1 MKTQQTILIV
11 DDNRTNRVLLAR
23 SLANSGYSTIEAAD
37 GAKAIELALEHRPSI
52 ILLDVQMPVMDG
64 FEACI
69 RMKSMEKTAAIPVL
83 FLTSHSEPANIERAF
98 AVGGCDCIAK
108 PFHMGEVKARLAVHL
123 GLREATDMLE
133 ETHAQLLLAQ
143 KMESIG
149 QLAAGVAHEINTPT
163 QFVGDNTRFLKDTF
177 EQLAPAL
184 GQVRQLLETAIA
196 GGDCGREARAVKE
209 LFEEIE
215 LDYILEEFPTA
226 LDQSIEGL
234 QRVSTIVKAMKEFSH
249 SGPSEMALADLNR
262 SLETT
267 INVASHEWKYVAEIE
282 KDLDSDLPHV
292 FCHAGE
298 IAQVLLN
305 MIVNAA
311 YALREKYGEEA
322 GKKGVIR
329 LSTRSAGRY
338 VEIRVS
344 DSGSGIPEEI
354 RQRIFDPFFTT
365 KAVGEGTGQG
375 LSVAHKVVVQEHHGT
390 ISVESEVGVG
400 TTFIIRLP
408 LGREL
413 AAVS

>member
-1 MKTQQTILIV
+1 MSAPQTILIV
-11 DDNRTNRVLLAR
+11 DDNRTNRTLLAR
-23 SLANSGYSTIEAAD
+23 SLSNSGYETIEGSD
-37 GAKAIELALEHRPSI
+37 GLQAIEMAVEHRPAI
-52 ILLDVQMPVMDG
+52 ILLDVQMPSMDG
-64 FEACI
+64 FEACL
-69 RMKSMEKTAAIPVL
+69 RLKAMPKTAAIPVL

-108 PFHMGEVKARLAVHL
+108 PFHMGEVKARIAVHL

-184 GQVRQLLETAIA
+184 GKVRALLETAIA
-196 GGDCGREARAVKE
+196 GGDCEGEAKALKE
-209 LFEEIE
+209 TFEDIE

-249 SGPSEMALADLNR
+249 SGASEMALADLNR

-267 INVASHEWKYVAEIE
+267 VNVASHEWKYVANVE
-282 KDLDSDLPHV
+282 KDLDEDLPHV

-298 IAQVLLN
+298 ISQVLLN

-311 YALREKYGEEA
+311 YALREKIGDGAAE
-322 GKKGVIR
+322 KGLIKV
-329 LSTRSAGRY
+329 STRNAGDFA
-338 VEIRVS
+338 EIRVS
-344 DSGSGIPEEI
+344 DTGAGIPAEI

-365 KAVGEGTGQG
+365 KAVGDGTGQG
-375 LSVAHKVVVQEHHGT
+375 LSMAHKVVVQEHQGT

-408 LGREL
+408 LGRERE
-413 AAVS
+413 AVS

>member
-1 MKTQQTILIV
+1 MRTPQTILIV
-11 DDNRTNRVLLAR
+11 DDNRTNRIMLAR
-23 SLANSGYSTIEAAD
+23 SLADSGYLTLEACD
-37 GAKAIELALEHRPSI
+37 GAKAIELAMEHRPSI
-52 ILLDVQMPVMDG
+52 ILLDIQMPTMDG
-64 FEACI
+64 FEACT
-69 RMKSMEKTAAIPVL
+69 RLKSIEKTAAIPVL

-163 QFVGDNTRFLKDTF
+163 QFVGDNTRFLRDTF

-184 GQVRQLLETAIA
+184 GQVRRLLETAIA
-196 GGDCGREARAVKE
+196 GEDCEGEAKAVKE

-249 SGPSEMALADLNR
+249 SGSSEMALADLNR

-267 INVASHEWKYVAEIE
+267 INVASHEWKYVADVE
-282 KDLDSDLPHV
+282 KDFDEDLPDV
-292 FCHAGE
+292 YCHEGE

-311 YALREKYGEEA
+311 HALREELNGEA
-322 GKKGVIR
+322 GKRGVIR
-329 LSTRSAGRY
+329 LSTCRSGKY

-344 DSGSGIPEEI
+344 DTGAGIPEEI

-375 LSVAHKVVVQEHHGT
+375 LALAHKVVVQEHQGT

-413 AAVS
+413 EAVS

>member
-1 MKTQQTILIV
+1 MSAPQTILIV
-11 DDNRTNRVLLAR
+11 DDNRTNRTLLAR
-23 SLANSGYSTIEAAD
+23 SLSKSGYRTVEGSD
-37 GAKAIELALEHRPSI
+37 GLEAIEMAAEHHPAI
-52 ILLDVQMPVMDG
+52 ILLDVRMPSMDG
-64 FEACI
+64 FEACL
-69 RMKSMEKTAAIPVL
+69 RLKAMPKTAAIPVL

-108 PFHMGEVKARLAVHL
+108 PFHMGEVKARIAVHL
-123 GLREATDMLE
+123 GLREATDMLK

-184 GQVRQLLETAIA
+184 GRVRELLETAIA
-196 GGDCGREARAVKE
+196 GGDCEGEAKALKE
-209 LFEEIE
+209 TFEEME

-249 SGPSEMALADLNR
+249 SGASEMALADLNR

-267 INVASHEWKYVAEIE
+267 INVASHEWKYVANVER
-282 KDLDSDLPHV
+282 DLDEGLPHV

-298 IAQVLLN
+298 ISQVLLN

-311 YALREKYGEEA
+311 YALREKFGDGASE
-322 GKKGVIR
+322 KGLIK
-329 LSTRSAGRY
+329 LSTRHAGGFA
-338 VEIRVS
+338 EIRVS
-344 DSGSGIPEEI
+344 DTGAGIPPEI

-365 KAVGEGTGQG
+365 KAVGDGTGQG
-375 LSVAHKVVVQEHHGT
+375 LSMAHKVVVQEHQGT

-400 TTFIIRLP
+400 TTFTIRLP
-408 LGREL
+408 LGRERE
-413 AAVS
+413 AVS

>member
-1 MKTQQTILIV
+1 MNPAHTILIV
-11 DDNRTNRVLLAR
+11 DDNQTNRVLLAR
-23 SLANSGYSTIEAAD
+23 SLANSGYQTIEASN
-37 GAKAIELALEHRPSI
+37 GVEAIEMAEEYRPSI
-52 ILLDVQMPVMDG
+52 ILLDVQMPEMDG
-64 FEACI
+64 FEACK
-69 RMKSMEKTAAIPVL
+69 RLKESLETSTIPVL

-123 GLREATDMLE
+123 GLREATGMLE

-184 GQVRQLLETAIA
+184 GKVRELLETAIA
-196 GGDCGREARAVKE
+196 GGNCEGEAQALKE
-209 LFEEIE
+209 SFEEIE
-215 LDYILEEFPTA
+215 IDYILTEFPAA

-249 SGPSEMALADLNR
+249 SGSAEMALADLNR

-267 INVASHEWKYVAEIE
+267 VNVASHEWKYVAEVE
-282 KDLDSDLPHV
+282 KDLSEDLPHV
-292 FCHAGE
+292 YCHAGE
-298 IAQVLLN
+298 ISQVLLN

-311 YALREKYGEEA
+311 YALREKLGEGSTE
-322 GKKGVIR
+322 KGLIR
-329 LSTRSAGRY
+329 VSTRCVGQFA
-338 VEIRVS
+338 EIRVS
-344 DSGSGIPEEI
+344 DTGAGIPEEI

-365 KAVGEGTGQG
+365 KGVGDGSGQG
-375 LSVAHKVVVQEHHGT
+375 LSMAHKVVVQKHQGT
-390 ISVESEVGVG
+390 ISVESEVGEG

-408 LGREL
+408 LGRERE
-413 AAVS
+413 AVS

>member
-1 MKTQQTILIV
+1 MKAPQTILIV

-23 SLANSGYSTIEAAD
+23 SLATSGYSTIEAAD
-37 GAKAIELALEHRPSI
+37 GAEAIELATEHRPSI
-52 ILLDVQMPVMDG
+52 IMLDVQMPTMDG
-64 FEACI
+64 FEACL
-69 RMKSMEKTAAIPVL
+69 RLKSMEKTAGIPVL

-184 GQVRQLLETAIA
+184 GQVRRLLETVIA
-196 GGDCGREARAVKE
+196 GGDCEGEAKAVKE

-249 SGPSEMALADLNR
+249 SGSSEMALADLNR

-267 INVASHEWKYVAEIE
+267 VNVASHEWKYVAEVE
-282 KDLDSDLPHV
+282 KDFDADLPHV
-292 FCHAGE
+292 YCHAGE

-311 YALREKYGEEA
+311 YALREKLDEKAGE
-322 GKKGVIR
+322 KGVIR
-329 LSTRSAGRY
+329 LSTRHAGKV

-344 DSGSGIPEEI
+344 DTGAGIPEEI

-365 KAVGEGTGQG
+365 KAVGDGTGQG
-375 LSVAHKVVVQEHHGT
+375 LSMAHKVVVQEHHGT

-413 AAVS
+413 EAAS